1 MRNNMSGEEFKRAL
15 EISIEEA
22 NRGEVS
28 HYESLEDLKKA
39 IG

>member
-1 MRNNMSGEEFKRAL
+1 MSSEEFKRAL

-22 NRGEVS
+22 DRGDVT
-28 HYESLEDLKKA
+28 HYDSLEDLKRA